1 MLEQLKE
8 EVYQANM
15 LLPRY
20 GLITFTWG
28 NVSGIDRE
36 RGLFVIKPSG
46 VDYDKLRPAD
56 MVVMDLAG
64 NKVEG
69 ALNPSSD
76 TATHLVLY
84 RAFAGVG
91 GIVHT
96 HSTFATSF
104 AQAGKGIAAYG
115 TTQADYFYGEIPCTR
130 AMRPE
135 EIADAYEKHTG
146 DVIVERFAGLNPRQM
161 PGCLVRNHGPFTWGK
176 DAGEAVHNAVVLEEV
191 AKMALMS
198 TLLNPALSPMPQVL
212 LDKHFLRKHGENA
225 YYGQQK

>member
-146 DVIVERFAGLNPRQM
+146 DVIVERFAGLDPRQM